1 MYKGSGP
8 VAKIEATDDS
18 NARVRILS
26 ANTRSSFL
34 EFADTD
40 DSDVGEIVYSHSNN
54 NMRFVTAA
62 TERMRLDGGG
72 RLLIGHDSSVGDD
85 NNLQLVGTTADGSSA
100 TFWRS
105 SNDNGNPQLNFVKTR
120 GTVSSSTVVQDGD
133 TLGRIRFYGW
143 DGNDSDSRGAE
154 IIAQVDGTPGTD
166 DMPGRLIFAT
176 TSDGSR
182 VPTERMRI
190 DSSGNLAIGTDS
202 IDRQFACPRWWRCWN
217 ANTD

>member
-1 MYKGSGP
+1 MITARSGVKFGASGTTVFGNSTGIGIGTNSPGTIFDVQGSGP

-72 RLLIGHDSSVGDD
+72 RLLIGNDSSVGDD

-105 SNDNGNPQLNFVKTR
+105 SNDNGCL
-120 GTVSSSTVVQDGD
+120 
-133 TLGRIRFYGW
+133 LY
-143 DGNDSDSRGAE
+143 
-154 IIAQVDGTPGTD
+154 
-166 DMPGRLIFAT
+166 
-176 TSDGSR
+176 TSPS
-182 VPTERMRI
+182 
-190 DSSGNLAIGTDS
+190 
-202 IDRQFACPRWWRCWN
+202 PR
-217 ANTD
+217 D